1 MADSW
6 TSIGGQDVDFLHPQG
21 LNSWCAFQGIMKAI
35 VERAKAISLLT
46 SSFPIGYTGRTAS
59 GSVVSMPSGH
69 VIQVGDKVYLRRTS
83 YSIVIGYDFE
93 VTDRSDTSITLN
105 SSPGVTSDISVYL
118 QKPLQIYEEVI
129 FTDWIQSQTTTLI
142 PKYANHTDNSGNW
155 DGQSSI
161 PKWTEATILSAISA
175 ASRLTCSRLS
185 AQPDWIIQQYKI
197 MNMLRWIHGD
207 TGTSWPYTEMQTKT
221 GWAGGTTATFND
233 AVTAFNAA
241 SWSSASGSGTTVTE
255 DCNRLIYF
263 KDADD
268 YKDFTIRRR
277 KGKIVVT
284 NNTGLSADIDTYM
297 YHGKPSYG
305 DAANASYEDNDA
317 SISEGTYDLQE
328 SYTLASGGVKNVAFG
343 VYDGVSITDPGTF
356 DAGTTW
362 VKGWAVGKDGAA
374 SLTEHVINIIK
385 PSFAF
390 KDW

>member
-6 TSIGGQDVDFLHPQG
+6 TSIGGASADFLNPQG
-21 LNSWCAFQGIMKAI
+21 MDSWCAIQGIMKAI

-69 VIQVGDKVYLRRTS
+69 VIQIGDKVYLRRTS

-118 QKPLQIYEEVI
+118 QKPLQIYEEVT
-129 FTDWIQSQTTTLI
+129 FTDWIQSQITTLI

-161 PKWTEATILSAISA
+161 PKWAEATILSAISA

-197 MNMLRWIHGD
+197 INMLRWIHGD

-221 GWAGGTTATFND
+221 GWAGGTSATFND
-233 AVTAFNAA
+233 AVTAYNAA
-241 SWSSASGSGTTVTE
+241 SWSAASGSGMATIE

-263 KDADD
+263 EDGSG
-268 YKDFTIRRR
+268 YRDFTIRRK
-277 KGKIVVT
+277 KGKVVVA
-284 NNTGLSADIDTYM
+284 NNTGFTADYDTYI
-297 YHGKPSYG
+297 YHSKPGYG
-305 DAANASYEDNDA
+305 DQGNTSYEDNDA

-328 SYTLASGGVKNVAFG
+328 SYSLSNGSSKNVAFG
-343 VYDGVSITDPGTF
+343 VYDNVSISDPGSF
-356 DAGTTW
+356 DPLTTW
-362 VKGWAVGKDGAA
+362 IKGWAVGKYGSS
-374 SLTEHVINIIK
+374 SLTGHVIHIVK